1 MTNLAKTNHFDPMLE
16 GEREELT
23 SPIETTHD
31 MINDDTIGDP
41 VGAAARAEVA
51 AYPDWALVDY
61 EPSTTNFWGKAW
73 NNTGTEHLVPKQ
85 ATVSSVMDHHTQ
97 GMTTVKEMVAMAHQ
111 EQAETISLLK
121 ENYESILAGISA
133 NMIFPV
139 MQGISS
145 CTTTALVERAFTK
158 HLFITAYGSV
168 RDPDKELPEFVQRKQ
183 DAVFEAAIKAGVW
196 YDVHQHCWNYV
207 QYKGSPRYYVQKPTI
222 NRLIKAAES
231 VDSQYREVKPATA
244 PAREYVQTT
253 LAC

>member
-41 VGAAARAEVA
+41 EGAAARAEVA

-61 EPSTTNFWGKAW
+61 EPSTTTFWGKPW
-73 NNTGTEHLVPKQ
+73 NSAGTEHLVPKQ
-85 ATVSSVMDHHTQ
+85 ATVASVMEHHVQ

-111 EQAETISLLK
+111 EQAESIKVLK
-121 ENYESILAGISA
+121 DNYESILAGISDD
-133 NMIFPV
+133 MKYPV
-139 MQGISS
+139 MKGIANAVQ
-145 CTTTALVERAFTK
+145 TALAERAYAK
-158 HLFITAYGSV
+158 QLFVNAYGSV
-168 RDPDKELPEFVQRKQ
+168 RDPDQELPDFVAKRQ
-183 DAVFEAAIKAGVW
+183 DKVFESAIKAGVW

-207 QYKGSPRYYVQKPTI
+207 QYKGSPKYYVENDVKF
-222 NRLIKAAES
+222 RLINAAKYIDE
-231 VDSQYREVKPATA
+231 QYREVKAVTA